1 MERDIDFEILI
12 MNNCYCKNIE
22 QYESH
27 LGAYILLVKQGLHY
41 AFSKYFN
48 SFNEMV
54 SEVHRQDEA
63 GNFEQGV
70 IQERVEFES

>member
-1 MERDIDFEILI
+1 
-12 MNNCYCKNIE
+12 MNNYYYNKVE
-22 QYESH
+22 QQESH
-27 LGAYILLVKQGLHY
+27 LGTYISLVKQGLHQ

-54 SEVHRQDEA
+54 SEVRRQDRA

-70 IQERVEFES
+70 VQERV